1 MNLTFVIVL
10 VAYVALMIGIA
21 AWFGRASA
29 MKDGE
34 DFVLAGKS
42 LPTWVLAGTLLATF
56 VGSGSIIGGAN
67 FIFSNG
73 PLAGILFFAGTFCG
87 IIVLY
92 FIAPQVR
99 KNGFRTVPELFE
111 SKFGRPVRVAGT
123 VIILVAFVGIT
134 AYQFT
139 GAGYILTLITP
150 LTTTQATVVAT
161 VLITF
166 LSLSGGLKSVAWT
179 DFLSAV
185 LIVISLLGALIWV
198 FTQDLGGIGS
208 YVDRLDPAFKSFTG
222 VLTPWQIL
230 GYFLPLFL
238 LILGDQNMHQRLA
251 AARSPKVA
259 RNATILFFIGAALI
273 VAPII
278 FLASGSS
285 ILMPEINP
293 DMAILALAEGEFTPA
308 GIGAVLLVAALA
320 LIVTT
325 GSSYLLTCS
334 GNVVYDLVFIKNKA
348 RGDSRTGVLVGRVS
362 VLAIAVLG
370 FIMVQFFESV
380 LELQMYA
387 YTMYG
392 AAITPAVLAALFW
405 KRVTAAGALSSMIAG
420 GVVTVLWEVSG
431 RSADINSVI
440 PALPAAVLVLIVV
453 SLVTKPFSGK
463 PADSVDSVS
472 AGGA

>member
-1 MNLTFVIVL
+1 MNLVFVFVL
-10 VAYVALMIGIA
+10 IAYLLVMLAIA
-21 AWFGRASA
+21 AWFGRSSA

-73 PLAGILFFAGTFCG
+73 PLAGMIFFAGTFCG

-92 FIAPQVR
+92 FIAPRVR
-99 KNGFRTVPELFE
+99 QNGFRTVPELFE
-111 SKFGRPVRVAGT
+111 SRFGRPVRVVGT
-123 VIILVAFVGIT
+123 VIVLVAFVGIT

-150 LTTTQATVVAT
+150 LSTTQATIVAT

-179 DFLSAV
+179 DFLSAMM
-185 LIVISLLGALIWV
+185 IVVSLLGALVWV
-198 FTQDLGGIGS
+198 FVVDLGGFGS
-208 YVDRLDPAFKSFTG
+208 YVDKLDPAFKSFTG
-222 VLTPWQIL
+222 VLSPWQIL

-251 AARSPKVA
+251 AARNPKVA

-278 FLASGSS
+278 LLASGST
-285 ILMPEINP
+285 ILMPDANP
-293 DMAILALAEGEFTPA
+293 DMAILALAEGDFTPA

-320 LIVTT
+320 LIITT

-334 GNVVYDLVFIKNKA
+334 GNVVYDLVFIKNKD
-348 RGDSRTGVLVGRVS
+348 RGDAKTGVLVGRLA

-370 FIMVQFFESV
+370 FVMVQFFESV
-380 LELQMYA
+380 LALQMYA

-405 KRVTAAGALSSMIAG
+405 KRVTPIGALASMIAG
-420 GVVTVLWEVSG
+420 GVVTVGWEVSG
-431 RSADINSVI
+431 NAEAINSVI
-440 PALPAAVLVLIVV
+440 PALPIAVIVLVVV
-453 SLVTKPFSGK
+453 SLLTRPRPKILVDAGK
-463 PADSVDSVS
+463 QSLVS
-472 AGGA
+472 EP